1 MKTRNEK
8 RQRLEIKCET
18 TKNVKIEWYLPSQLK
33 YRLPSVFVV
42 SLLVGGGVFIRRRVI
57 AIVIRVRE
65 SRIF

>member
-18 TKNVKIEWYLPSQLK
+18 TKNAKIEWHLPSQLK